1 MLSLALRIIP
11 AKRVYNFVARAARG
25 SHEDRKRTAI
35 SLWSYRFS
43 IRSCLATSH
52 KQILKTPFSMASS
65 CILGFQ
71 ATRLP
76 TWAHFIHPLFTTRWR
91 ILALEDLTPKE
102 RWPELQREQWRRRPV
117 RSGRSSRMA
126 QWYEASLFF
135 AGGSWGAVS
144 NPRGATFIFFFH
156 RVLPFGL
163 LLFILIADPIAD
175 LIISCFWSFL
185 LKTRERNNC
194 CKRASISSSR
204 LIWTRLITRIYTV

>member
-156 RVLPFGL
+156 RILPFGL
-163 LLFILIADPIAD
+163 LLFILIADP
-175 LIISCFWSFL
+175 F
-185 LKTRERNNC
+185 
-194 CKRASISSSR
+194 
-204 LIWTRLITRIYTV
+204 